1 MTENINIIE
10 SKKGETENIDNIIII
25 CERLERLSKKS
36 EESQKYLAFA
46 KFKEQVIALIK
57 SQIYFSQDK
66 QNLQLSKKNSPKS
79 KQKLKE
85 IIHIQEKIIITKIII
100 KIKNLLIKKKEIL
113 LVIKKEIINIQ
124 ILVK

>member
-25 CERLERLSKKS
+25 CERLERPSKKL
-36 EESQKYLAFA
+36 EESQKYLAFV

-66 QNLQLSKKNSPKS
+66 QNLQLSKKKIHQ
-79 KQKLKE
+79 KQ
-85 IIHIQEKIIITKIII
+85 
-100 KIKNLLIKKKEIL
+100 NR
-113 LVIKKEIINIQ
+113 N
-124 ILVK
+124 